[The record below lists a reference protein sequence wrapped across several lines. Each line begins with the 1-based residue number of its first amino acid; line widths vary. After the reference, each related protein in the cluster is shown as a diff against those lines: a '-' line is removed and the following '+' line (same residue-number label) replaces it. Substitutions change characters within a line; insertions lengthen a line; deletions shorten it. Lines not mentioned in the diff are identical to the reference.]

1 MSDKS
6 TSDTPSFEASL
17 AELETLVREMESG
30 DLPLNVALEKFE
42 RGIKLSRVSQQAL
55 QDAEQKVK
63 ILLEQNGQANLEDF
77 VSDED

>member
-6 TSDTPSFEASL
+6 GSDAPSFEASL

-42 RGIKLSRVSQQAL
+42 RGIKLSRMSQQAL
-55 QDAEQKVK
+55 QEAEQKVK

-77 VSDED
+77 VSNED